1 MSGGYFQ
8 PWIINFSAVKFFA
21 LKTLFKRASAKF
33 KLTIFKLTFK
43 LYGPFL
49 LWGPTASR
57 LNSHFKEE
65 VPRKSTLEPPHDFER
80 GTAEYG
86 IQHLNHSTIAP

>member
-21 LKTLFKRASAKF
+21 LKTLFKRTSAKF

-49 LWGPTASR
+49 LMGSNCLKAKWPLQGGSSQKVNLGATP
-57 LNSHFKEE
+57 
-65 VPRKSTLEPPHDFER
+65 
-80 GTAEYG
+80 
-86 IQHLNHSTIAP
+86 